1 MIRTYGPVSI
11 LPLLS
16 KVYQRVMHEQTS
28 NYFEHFFNKT
38 LCRFRKAHSTEH
50 ALFKLFSTSWKFSLN
65 IGGFLSSILMDLSK
79 AQDWLKDDLL
89 LPKLQAYGFSKES
102 IKFFLSYL
110 TNRTQTIKIGST
122 FSDRTNIVKGFR
134 PGYIMGLLLM
144 TIAFILAV

>member
-50 ALFKLFSTSWKFSLN
+50 ALFKLFSTSRKFSLN
-65 IGGFLSSILMDLSK
+65 IGGFLSSILMDLSR

-122 FSDRTNIVKGFR
+122 FSDRANIVKGFR